1 MITVREFHSPKL
13 GSRETDYEDASAYDL
28 ELGRFAVADGA
39 SDSIF
44 SGLWARSLCET
55 FVNSNLKTD
64 NEESFI
70 HNLVRISRD
79 KWYRE
84 IKWDELKLF
93 VKNKAINGS
102 FSTFI
107 GVEAIHK
114 DSFDRLKITS
124 VGDSC
129 FLYVDG
135 DRLFSFP
142 LTKPSEFNISP
153 TLIWSGY
160 GAPFTSEFRWKSPV
174 YKSLSTGIPGDE
186 FVLAT
191 DAMSKWIM
199 EFYPESWKVIHG
211 EDLRGF
217 FEEEVRKKQIRNDD
231 LTLISVTRQNDQ

>member
-1 MITVREFHSPKL
+1 MIVVKDFHAPKL
-13 GSRETDYEDASAYDL
+13 GSRETDYEDAFAYDL

-44 SGLWARSLCET
+44 SGLWARSLSET

-64 NEESFI
+64 NEETFI
-70 HNLVRISRD
+70 HDLVRISRD

-84 IKWDELKLF
+84 IKWNDLKLF

-107 GVEAIHK
+107 GVETVHS
-114 DSFDRLKITS
+114 DSFERLKITS

-129 FLYVDG
+129 FFYINGSELV
-135 DRLFSFP
+135 SFP
-142 LTKPSEFNISP
+142 LSRPEDFNISP
-153 TLIWSGY
+153 MLIWSGY

-174 YKSLSTGIPGDE
+174 YKSLSTNIPGNE

-191 DAMSKWIM
+191 DALSKWIM
-199 EFYPESWKVIHG
+199 EFYPESWEIIHG
-211 EDLRGF
+211 SNLREY
-217 FEEEVRKKQIRNDD
+217 FEEAVKKKQIRNDD
-231 LTLISVTRQNDQ
+231 LTLVIVEIETDQ